1 MLNNFIYAQSKAMFE
16 ERLHEVPNDAIVFIE
31 DTKEIWNHGHYF
43 AGDCGFDPTAFSN
56 LQTAVSQIQTE
67 FLPKSGGQIDGDLL
81 VTGELS
87 ALNFDAQFA
96 TISTAVGDV
105 ADFGSLILHDSDDNA
120 IVDFFHTNENLAK
133 FNKNVSIATAT
144 NPALSISSNQQGY
157 ALLVER
163 GEAAFLDGITVGNV
177 MYPTSST
184 FYSSVDIKSNL
195 TVDGTFSALDTLIVG
210 RKTEDGD
217 IATFVDV
224 DGSLQTTGQLIAD
237 EGVIGYGTSN
247 FNNLNASNVVAGT
260 ASIDNV
266 EIINL
271 TTDDIT
277 VKNTIGFDS
286 TPEIIYR
293 SAHDEDTLFEVFNVR
308 DVSEKLSMVYDWGNH
323 ASAGYITSAGSITG
337 NAATATKLKNS
348 VTIWGNSFDGNNS
361 IAGNI
366 NLGNGIAIT
375 SSKFNNSTTK
385 LNLMQLN
392 GSNLLLIG
400 QGIIG
405 HGDTY
410 LYGQNIVFKTG
421 TTGTG
426 TQQFNMDSNG
436 VSRFF
441 APVATRKRL
450 RVESDNQVGNTVSHA
465 NFGFIDVHTSISSS
479 HSTGNV
485 GVMTI
490 GTNYGGG
497 TTIDNY
503 IEGTDLSGA
512 GGINHTAMTVYRK
525 QVGIGR
531 LFTDDEMRAIYEK
544 NKSLGVGGL
553 SVAGCITADS
563 TITAN
568 AGVFSSSDERLKNFG
583 EAISVDL
590 DKLKTLRKNYFTW
603 KDGKH
608 SGNQIGVSAQEIQ
621 AIYPEIVGD
630 DLYGNLTVAYD
641 KLSVVAL
648 AAIDK
653 LYEENQELKARL
665 DKLENK

>member
-67 FLPKSGGQIDGDLL
+67 FLPKSGGTIDGDFA
-81 VTGELS
+81 VTGEL
-87 ALNFDAQFA
+87 AVRDFGAQFA
-96 TISTAVGDV
+96 TISTAVGDI
-105 ADFGSLILHDSDDNA
+105 ADFGSLILHDSNNNTL
-120 IVDFFHTNENLAK
+120 VDFFYTNENLAK
-133 FNKNVSIATAT
+133 FNKNVSIAAAT
-144 NPALSISSNQQGY
+144 NPALSISSNEQGFS
-157 ALLVER
+157 LVVEK
-163 GEAAFLDGITVGNV
+163 GEAAFVDGITVGDTLH
-177 MYPTSST
+177 PTDST
-184 FYSSVDIKSNL
+184 FYSSIDVKSNL
-195 TVDGTFSALDTLIVG
+195 KVDGTFSALGTLTVG

-247 FNNLNASNVVAGT
+247 FNNLEASNISAGT
-260 ASIDNV
+260 ASISDI
-266 EIINL
+266 EIVNL

-277 VKNTIGFDS
+277 VNNGIKFDG
-286 TPEIIYR
+286 TPEIKYR

-308 DVSEKLSMVYDWGNH
+308 DADEKLSVVYGWGNH

-348 VTIWGNSFDGNNS
+348 VTIWGNSFDGSAS
-361 IAGNI
+361 IGGNL
-366 NLGNGIAIT
+366 NLGNGVAIT
-375 SSKFNNSTTK
+375 ATKYNDANTK
-385 LNLMQLN
+385 LNLLHLN
-392 GSNLLLIG
+392 NANSCLIG
-400 QGIIG
+400 QGTIG
-405 HGDTY
+405 LGNTV
-410 LYGQNIVFKTG
+410 LYGQNIMFKTG

-426 TQQFNMDSNG
+426 EDRMSIFTDG
-436 VSRFF
+436 TTRLYTPTAVS
-441 APVATRKRL
+441 KRL
-450 RVESDNQVGNTVSHA
+450 RVESANQVNANVNPKA
-465 NFGFIDVHTSISSS
+465 NFGFIDVHTSTSSS
-479 HSTGNV
+479 HAAGNV
-485 GVMTI
+485 SVMTI
-490 GTNYGGG
+490 GTNYGGSM
-497 TTIDNY
+497 TITNDA
-503 IEGTDLSGA
+503 EDPGLTGQQ
-512 GGINHTAMTVYRK
+512 INHTAMTIYRK

-531 LFTDDEMRAIYEK
+531 MFTDEEMRTIYEK

-603 KDGKH
+603 KDERH

-665 DKLENK
+665 DRLENK